1 MSQVTVRT
9 RLYQP
14 SFHRA
19 DSYCEHEITGE
30 QLDNIKW
37 LKPDEIAI
45 SNPAH
50 PNKFSILHKKNI
62 LWIRDN
68 NGKKATVKIDP
79 EYRQWTV
86 KGSKG
91 NEYLVIRQKG
101 KFQCSCLGF
110 TYRGSCKHISDL
122 QLSSSD

>member
-1 MSQVTVRT
+1 MSQITVRT

-14 SFHRA
+14 SYHRTDA
-19 DSYCEHEITGE
+19 YLEHEITGE
-30 QLDNIKW
+30 QLNNVKW
-37 LKPDEIAI
+37 LTPDEIAV
-45 SNPAH
+45 SNPQH
-50 PNKFSILHKKNI
+50 PNGFSIIHKRNI
-62 LWIRDN
+62 LWIRDSE
-68 NGKKATVKIDP
+68 GKQATVKIDSD
-79 EYRQWTV
+79 YQQWTV

-122 QLSSSD
+122 QY

>member
-1 MSQVTVRT
+1 
-9 RLYQP
+9 LYQP

-19 DSYCEHEITGE
+19 DNYCEHEITGE
-30 QLDNIKW
+30 QLNTIKW
-37 LKPDEIAI
+37 LTPDEIAVA
-45 SNPAH
+45 NPAH
-50 PNKFSILHKKNI
+50 PNGFSILHKKNI
-62 LWIRDN
+62 LWIKDLT
-68 NGKKATVKIDP
+68 GKKSTVKIDP
-79 EYRQWTV
+79 DYRQWTV

-122 QLSSSD
+122 QLSSSN